1 MSTKGKTW
9 RQPSEA
15 LRAMRAVMRQ
25 PESEDKGPAQ
35 ALYRIMLK
43 ERPQDFEK
51 AWRGEE
57 RAQAAGK
64 HGQVMTPSEEGPTT
78 APQLVPAVIDEGTER
93 VKELLADEV
102 AEFMQWRAQRGRGA
116 DRAVEEG
123 AHAG

>member
-15 LRAMRAVMRQ
+15 LRAMRAVMKQ

-43 ERPQDFEK
+43 ERPADFEK

-64 HGQVMTPSEEGPTT
+64 HGQVMTPSEDGPTT
-78 APQLVPAVIDEGTER
+78 APQLVPVIDEGTER

-102 AEFMQWRAQRGRGA
+102 AEFMEWRASRAA
-116 DRAVEEG
+116 DKQVES
-123 AHAG
+123 AGT